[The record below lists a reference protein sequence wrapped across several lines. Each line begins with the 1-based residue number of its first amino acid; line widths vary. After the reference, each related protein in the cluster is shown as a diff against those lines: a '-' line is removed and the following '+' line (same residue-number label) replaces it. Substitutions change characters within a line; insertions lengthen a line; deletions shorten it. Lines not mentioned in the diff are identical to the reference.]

1 MAANELQMT
10 PALARNLVQEAVT
23 AAPEE
28 CCGLLIGKGTTVFQ
42 SKPLTNVAE
51 DPVSG
56 FLAEP
61 KELLHALF
69 RAEEEQLELL
79 AIYHSHPRGDTLPSE
94 RDIREANYPE
104 AAQLIVGLGGKEAEL
119 AAWRVDGGIV
129 RAVPL
134 RFTDHLEAHPI
145 ETEPTRP
152 LLLYLGALITFALTM
167 GLAISA
173 LT

>member
-1 MAANELQMT
+1 MT
-10 PALARNLVQEAVT
+10 PALARKIIQEAVT

-28 CCGLLIGKGTTVFQ
+28 CCGLLIGKGTAVFQ

-51 DPVSG
+51 DPRSG

-69 RAEEEQLELL
+69 RAEEEQQELL
-79 AIYHSHPRGDTLPSE
+79 AIYHSHPRGDTLPSK
-94 RDIREANYPE
+94 RDIREANYPQ
-104 AAQLIVGLGGKEAEL
+104 AAQLIIGLGGEEAEL
-119 AAWRVDGGIV
+119 AAWIIDKGTVK
-129 RAVPL
+129 AVPL
-134 RFTDHLEAHPI
+134 RFTDHLEVHPI
-145 ETEPTRP
+145 EYEPTRP

>member
-1 MAANELQMT
+1 MAANELRMT
-10 PALARNLVQEAVT
+10 PALARFLVQEAVT

-28 CCGLLIGKGTTVFQ
+28 CCGLLIGKGTAVFQ

-51 DPVSG
+51 DPRSG

-79 AIYHSHPRGDTLPSE
+79 AIYHSHPRGDALPSE

-104 AAQLIVGLGGKEAEL
+104 AAQLIIGLGGKEAEL
-119 AAWRVDGGIV
+119 AAWRIHQGTVK
-129 RAVPL
+129 AVPL
-134 RFTDHLEAHPI
+134 RFTDHLEVHPI
-145 ETEPTRP
+145 ENEPTRP